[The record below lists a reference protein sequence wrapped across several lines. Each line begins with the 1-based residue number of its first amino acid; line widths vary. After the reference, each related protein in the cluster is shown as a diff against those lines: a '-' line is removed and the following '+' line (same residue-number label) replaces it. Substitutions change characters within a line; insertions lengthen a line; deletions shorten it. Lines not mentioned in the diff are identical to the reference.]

1 MKYFVKVGRE
11 TIEVELGTGQLLVDG
26 TPVRAE
32 LSAINGT
39 PIRLL
44 KVDDSVQP
52 IIVRPGDGPGRW
64 LITIAGR
71 TTEVEVLDERTR
83 ALAAVAGDSRS
94 GGPTNVIAP
103 MPGLVVR
110 VNVAPGDRVVA
121 GQGVIV
127 VEAMKMENE
136 LRTTTEG
143 TVASV
148 HVETGAAVEKGTVL
162 VTFE

>member
-1 MKYFVKVGRE
+1 TDLRVLRSGDPRPRRSATRSGVRNRIRTVLRSVSPDGPRRDGARDASPHAGLAMKYFVKVGRE

-64 LITIAGR
+64 
-71 TTEVEVLDERTR
+71 
-83 ALAAVAGDSRS
+83 
-94 GGPTNVIAP
+94 
-103 MPGLVVR
+103 
-110 VNVAPGDRVVA
+110 
-121 GQGVIV
+121 
-127 VEAMKMENE
+127 
-136 LRTTTEG
+136 
-143 TVASV
+143 
-148 HVETGAAVEKGTVL
+148 
-162 VTFE
+162 